1 MNSVVKST
9 VIFLGGLVVGGFV
22 TNLLVKEKYEHEA
35 AEEISAMHKSFVN
48 RYKEPINEVKTEKM
62 ESTGSENYISNDKS
76 KVIDYSSFSKKEAP
90 IETKS
95 EEDISEDLD
104 SIDDVVEMKREI
116 SENPIYEIDW
126 ETYETF
132 EENDFSHVE
141 LVLYTEDCILA
152 NVYDEKIDDVEK
164 RITVDILNK
173 FAHLPKDEIWV
184 RNEILGCDFNIVKDN
199 RKFSDVVGENLPS
212 EEGVDVF

>member
-48 RYKEPINEVKTEKM
+48 RYKEPISEQSIEKD
-62 ESTGSENYISNDKS
+62 EKHNDSIYISKDKND
-76 KVIDYSSFSKKEAP
+76 VIDYASFSKKETSV
-90 IETKS
+90 ETKS
-95 EEDISEDLD
+95 EEDISKED
-104 SIDDVVEMKREI
+104 STDDVIELKREI
-116 SENPIYEIDW
+116 SDDPIHEIDW
-126 ETYETF
+126 EIYESS
-132 EENDFSHVE
+132 EEYGFSHVE

-212 EEGVDVF
+212 EEEVDVF

>member
-62 ESTGSENYISNDKS
+62 ESTGSENYISKDKND
-76 KVIDYSSFSKKEAP
+76 VIDYSSFSKKETSV
-90 IETKS
+90 ETKS
-95 EEDISEDLD
+95 EEDISKED
-104 SIDDVVEMKREI
+104 STDDVVEMKREI
-116 SENPIYEIDW
+116 SDDPIHEIDW
-126 ETYETF
+126 EIYESS
-132 EENDFSHVE
+132 EEYGFSHVE

>member
-1 MNSVVKST
+1 MNSVIKST
-9 VIFLGGLVVGGFV
+9 VIFLGGLVVGGVV

-35 AEEISAMHKSFVN
+35 AEEISAMHKSFIN
-48 RYKEPINEVKTEKM
+48 RYKEPISEAKTEKT
-62 ESTGSENYISNDKS
+62 ESTGSENYISNDKG

-104 SIDDVVEMKREI
+104 STDDVVEMKREI
-116 SENPIYEIDW
+116 SDNPIYEIDW
-126 ETYETF
+126 ETYESS
-132 EENDFSHVE
+132 EEFGFSHVE
-141 LVLYTEDCILA
+141 LVLYTEDYILA
-152 NVYDEKIDDVEK
+152 NVYDERIDDVEK
-164 RITVDILNK
+164 RVTVDILNK
-173 FAHLPKDEIWV
+173 FAHVPKDETWV

-212 EEGVDVF
+212 EEEVDVL

>member
-35 AEEISAMHKSFVN
+35 AEEISAMHKSFIN
-48 RYKEPINEVKTEKM
+48 RYKEPISEQNIEKD
-62 ESTGSENYISNDKS
+62 EKHNYSNYISKDKND
-76 KVIDYSSFSKKEAP
+76 VIDYSSFSKKETSV
-90 IETKS
+90 ENNS
-95 EEDISEDLD
+95 EEDISKED
-104 SIDDVVEMKREI
+104 STDDVIELKREI
-116 SENPIYEIDW
+116 SDDPIHEIDW
-126 ETYETF
+126 EIYESS
-132 EENDFSHVE
+132 EEYGFSHVE
-141 LVLYTEDCILA
+141 LVLYTEDYILA

-212 EEGVDVF
+212 EEEVDVL